1 MVTQHTPYLES
12 PDRVLDA
19 CASTAMTAPRR
30 VAHDAASAKDRCD
43 ELWNA
48 TVAAVGE
55 HTPMPLT
62 EHLDLRTT
70 VVDWIVAI
78 ARTAR
83 GSRDDLEVTTTQ
95 HLCIAGVTVVLR
107 LCRMRVVSRR
117 NQRAVDD
124 PRTTPVTVSNI
135 VEECSKPGRDCRD
148 DPVRRR
154 LRDLEHRG

>member
-1 MVTQHTPYLES
+1 
-12 PDRVLDA
+12 
-19 CASTAMTAPRR
+19 MTAPRR

-43 ELWNA
+43 ELCNA

-70 VVDWIVAI
+70 VVDWIVTI

-83 GSRDDLEVTTTQ
+83 GSRDDLEVTTTHQ

-107 LCRMRVVSRR
+107 LCRMRVVPRS
-117 NQRAVDD
+117 

-135 VEECSKPGRDCRD
+135 VEESASLGVIVATIRCAADFEIWNTAASSRV
-148 DPVRRR
+148 VRFVRNAAQAISTR
-154 LRDLEHRG
+154 